1 MRAQWD
7 PRQIRAILFDAG
19 NTLIFPNYNKLR
31 QSLAK
36 LGIFI
41 EERDFMLAEYRA
53 KDKLAK
59 VLKTVGED
67 AHPQPLILY
76 FDVIFHEMGLPEADL
91 AKTRELVNS
100 RGTIAELFN
109 NISPSAYTTLKLL
122 QKWGYIL
129 GIVSNADGNLRKALD
144 KFGLTPYFHFIIDS
158 KEVNYEKPDPRIF
171 FLALERAGVQPYEA
185 VHVGDIYPVDVLGAV
200 RAGIFPVLVDP
211 LGYYNDLD
219 CLSIKSV
226 DELLTLFQKIF

>member
-1 MRAQWD
+1 
-7 PRQIRAILFDAG
+7 L
-19 NTLIFPNYNKLR
+19 
-31 QSLAK
+31 
-36 LGIFI
+36 
-41 EERDFMLAEYRA
+41 
-53 KDKLAK
+53 
-59 VLKTVGED
+59 VL
-67 AHPQPLILY
+67 Y
-76 FDVIFHEMGLPEADL
+76 
-91 AKTRELVNS
+91 
-100 RGTIAELFN
+100 
-109 NISPSAYTTLKLL
+109 
-122 QKWGYIL
+122 
-129 GIVSNADGNLRKALD
+129 ADGNLRKALD